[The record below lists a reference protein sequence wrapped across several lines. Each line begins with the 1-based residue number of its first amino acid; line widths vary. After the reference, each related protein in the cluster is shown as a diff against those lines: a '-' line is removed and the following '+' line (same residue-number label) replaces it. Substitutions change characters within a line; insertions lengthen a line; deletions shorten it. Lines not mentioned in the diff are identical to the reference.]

1 MVAKNKI
8 IGILKDILVELDT
21 IDFIIM
27 VRGFSGSK
35 LLTDEIKS
43 NPAFSAIKF
52 ISPKDPGTVV
62 LQGAV
67 LFGHSPCAVSA
78 RICRYSQ
85 GIRVL
90 KPFGSKIHPQSKL
103 VIINGDEVC
112 KDVFM
117 PWCTKMSQLSTTKR
131 GLSRVYRIIEAMK
144 ENFIQQRQ
152 YSIKPKMW

>member
-1 MVAKNKI
+1 MDALDFERDFEAKKRQISSNMKGSIRLQLPQRLKQFANTEVLDQHMRTFTFANRYVQNEQFKSFFIVAKNKI

-27 VRGFSGSK
+27 VGGFSGSK

-78 RICRYSQ
+78 RICRYS
-85 GIRVL
+85 
-90 KPFGSKIHPQSKL
+90 
-103 VIINGDEVC
+103 
-112 KDVFM
+112 
-117 PWCTKMSQLSTTKR
+117 
-131 GLSRVYRIIEAMK
+131 
-144 ENFIQQRQ
+144 
-152 YSIKPKMW
+152 

>member
-27 VRGFSGSK
+27 VGGFSGSK

-62 LQGAV
+62 LQV
-67 LFGHSPCAVSA
+67 LFLQESA
-78 RICRYSQ
+78 DI
-85 GIRVL
+85 
-90 KPFGSKIHPQSKL
+90 P
-103 VIINGDEVC
+103 
-112 KDVFM
+112 
-117 PWCTKMSQLSTTKR
+117 
-131 GLSRVYRIIEAMK
+131 RVYV
-144 ENFIQQRQ
+144 
-152 YSIKPKMW
+152 S